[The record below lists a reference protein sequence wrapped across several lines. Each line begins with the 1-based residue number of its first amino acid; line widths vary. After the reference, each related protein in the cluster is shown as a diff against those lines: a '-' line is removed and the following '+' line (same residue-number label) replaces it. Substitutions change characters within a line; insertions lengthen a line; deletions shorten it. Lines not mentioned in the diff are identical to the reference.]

1 MISEK
6 TAKVGSK
13 IKQLRL
19 MKQLSQIALA
29 EKIGISQAHMSNI
42 ECGRSHCTLEN
53 LIKLSEALECPVRD
67 FFVDIDVDYEK
78 EKQDQ
83 GLFSLT
89 DFTNA
94 LLSMKK

>member
-1 MISEK
+1 MVSEK
-6 TAKVGSK
+6 TAKVGAR
-13 IKQLRL
+13 IKL
-19 MKQLSQIALA
+19 MRVTKQLSQNMLA

-67 FFVDIDVDYEK
+67 FFVDIDGEYEK
-78 EKQDQ
+78 EKQEQ